1 MYTTIVV
8 IFSSTQS
15 IHARLRSRRGLRY
28 SAWNELV
35 QRLCPDDEGRA
46 HDPTTL
52 SALPSSSAD
61 NAAAAATSYLEGD
74 GGLTG
79 MPLGGSRT
87 GSTESLQ

>member
-8 IFSSTQS
+8 MFSFTQS
-15 IHARLRSRRGLRY
+15 IHAQLRARRGLLY
-28 SAWNELV
+28 SAWYELV

-46 HDPTTL
+46 HGSTTL

-79 MPLGGSRT
+79 MPPGGSRT
-87 GSTESLQ
+87 GSPESLQ